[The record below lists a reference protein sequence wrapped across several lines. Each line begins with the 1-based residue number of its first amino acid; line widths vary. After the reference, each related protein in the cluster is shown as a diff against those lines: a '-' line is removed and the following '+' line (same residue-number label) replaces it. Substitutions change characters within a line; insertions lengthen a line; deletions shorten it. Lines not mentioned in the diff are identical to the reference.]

1 MFPGI
6 FDDLLGV
13 QLFGYIS
20 FRMAM
25 AALTAFAL
33 ALITGGPVIRWLTSH
48 KLRETAK
55 GDLAL
60 LDELSKRTGK
70 ANTPTMGGSFLVGS
84 LLVAVILWGRLDNIS
99 VVLAVL
105 LTAILGAVGFVDDFG
120 KLSSTKKGISPRA
133 KMLGQTAAALFA
145 VGVYAWYAWTS
156 GRFALLDIFPPILK
170 DARIGLAALGLVG
183 IALFVAFQWFWVV
196 ATSNACNITDG
207 LDGLAS
213 GCMIIAGLAL
223 AVLCYVTGRAD
234 WAPYLGLPHVAAAG
248 EMAVVGGALIGACM
262 GFLWFNAYPA
272 KVFMGDSGSLPLGG
286 LLAWMAIVSKQELVL
301 PLVGLVF
308 FVDMASSF
316 LQTQWYKRTKTRIF
330 TCAPLHH
337 GLQLHGGVFKKG
349 TEPWHETKIVVRA
362 WIVAAVCAMASLA
375 LLKVR

>member
-6 FDDLLGV
+6 LDDLLGV

-33 ALITGGPVIRWLTSH
+33 ALATGGPAIRWLTAR
-48 KLRETAK
+48 KIQERTK
-55 GDLAL
+55 GDQAL
-60 LDELSKRTGK
+60 LDELTAKGPK
-70 ANTPTMGGSFLVGS
+70 ATTPTLGGSFLVGS
-84 LLVAVILWGRLDNIS
+84 LLASVVLWGRLDNIS
-99 VVLAVL
+99 VVLAIL
-105 LTAILGAVGFVDDFG
+105 LTALLGAVGFVDDFG
-120 KLSSTKKGISPRA
+120 KLFSSKKGISPRA
-133 KMLGQTAAALFA
+133 KMLGQTCAALFA
-145 VGVYAWYAWTS
+145 VGVFAWYAWTS
-156 GRFALLDIFPPILK
+156 GRWALLDVFPPLFK
-170 DARIGLAALGLVG
+170 DARIGLAAMGVAGVLV
-183 IALFVAFQWFWVV
+183 FVAFQWFWIV

-223 AVLCYVTGRAD
+223 AVLCYITGRAD

-262 GFLWFNAYPA
+262 GFLWFNAPPA
-272 KVFMGDSGSLPLGG
+272 RVFMGDSGSLPLGG
-286 LLAWMAIVSKQELVL
+286 LLAWMAVVAKQELVL
-301 PLVGLVF
+301 PLVGFVF
-308 FVDMASSF
+308 FAEMGSSF
-316 LQTQWYKRTKTRIF
+316 LQTQWYKRRKTRIF
-330 TCAPLHH
+330 TCAPIHH
-337 GLQLHGGVFKKG
+337 GLQLYGGIFKKG
-349 TEPWHETKIVVRA
+349 AQPWAETQIVVRA

>member
-145 VGVYAWYAWTS
+145 DQRS
-156 GRFALLDIFPPILK
+156 LR
-170 DARIGLAALGLVG
+170 
-183 IALFVAFQWFWVV
+183 VAGHLPAYPQ
-196 ATSNACNITDG
+196 
-207 LDGLAS
+207 
-213 GCMIIAGLAL
+213 
-223 AVLCYVTGRAD
+223 GRAH
-234 WAPYLGLPHVAAAG
+234 WSRGFGPRGHRLVRRLP
-248 EMAVVGGALIGACM
+248 VV
-262 GFLWFNAYPA
+262 
-272 KVFMGDSGSLPLGG
+272 LGG
-286 LLAWMAIVSKQELVL
+286 GNIER
-301 PLVGLVF
+301 
-308 FVDMASSF
+308 
-316 LQTQWYKRTKTRIF
+316 LQ
-330 TCAPLHH
+330 HH
-337 GLQLHGGVFKKG
+337 R
-349 TEPWHETKIVVRA
+349 W
-362 WIVAAVCAMASLA
+362 S
-375 LLKVR
+375 